1 MIEIYC
7 VIEEPGED
15 DFVCLLKKDS
25 TGAWGGLS
33 VADDAILSTAV
44 ENAVGGDVQHVWP
57 LCDRVKEEP
66 PPRETGDRRADER
79 RTRTHLGALLGGRR
93 LALPQGEWAVV
104 GFDEACEM
112 VGEAERRVL
121 TLARQGAWIHK
132 VAQVEA

>member
-15 DFVCLLKKDS
+15 DFVCLLKKNER
-25 TGAWGGLS
+25 GAWGGLS
-33 VADDAILSTAV
+33 VADDAIPTSAV
-44 ENAVGGDVQHVWP
+44 ATAVGGDVAHVWP

-66 PPRETGDRRADER
+66 PPRETGER
-79 RTRTHLGALLGGRR
+79 RNEERRERTPLGALVGGR

-104 GFDEACEM
+104 GFDDAYEM
-112 VGEAERRVL
+112 VAETERRVL